1 MNLTDLQIELRSIEN
16 QIARLH
22 TEIEKMKPRPEEE
35 KKADF
40 KTITKLAKQHMISNL
55 RISSASEAIRKQFLS
70 GLSHLLLMEEQGIY
84 ERLLYLCRISQGCGL
99 SLSAEELYKAGLEF
113 EYQDMRE
120 LCIDLQEYKYSFLV
134 EAFILAN
141 LSGDASVGLLSG
153 IANLAELMGCDKEE
167 IQVIGQVAKSRLL
180 EDPELLKQIPRPSK
194 NQWCGKFFEYIPKE
208 WIEKQ
213 RKFCK
218 VVCVDLYE
226 NAIDFFDEKIKQ
238 VAKSP
243 CVIKDRLQ
251 CGSVVQKGDIILT
264 YEEEVKKDGDIILF
278 TSKKYIKTENVT
290 APCDGIVFYAEEYKK
305 SKAID
310 KKDKYIAVYVV
321 SFFDDYDNFCKWYTD
336 K

>member
-141 LSGDASVGLLSG
+141 LSGDASVELLPG

-194 NQWCGKFFEYIPKE
+194 NRWCGKFFEYIPKE

-213 RKFCK
+213 RVFCWTI
-218 VVCVDLYE
+218 CVDLYG
-226 NAIDFFDEKIKQ
+226 EKKKDVIEH
-238 VAKSP
+238 P

-251 CGSVVQKGDIILT
+251 RGSVAQKGDTILT
-264 YEEEVKKDGDIILF
+264 YKEK
-278 TSKKYIKTENVT
+278 SKKHIKTESVT

-321 SFFDDYDNFCKWYTD
+321 SFFDDYDNFCKWYTN